1 MVNPYEIVY
10 SKRNASGTGFDE
22 KILVPAADTLVIV
35 NHCGDLAT
43 SIETTASLN
52 ITASQAITA
61 SYALIASQAIT
72 ASYALI
78 TSQVLTASYAITSST
93 VNNFPF
99 DTVSAILNITES
111 AVMFF
116 QKSTGSFNAVFFD
129 YYTKSGSNQR
139 AGVMFGTWADVLS
152 YTEQTT
158 MDIGNTS
165 DIAISM
171 TLSMSSIQF
180 LAVAQTTENWNI
192 KGFIRYL

>member
-52 ITASQAITA
+52 IT
-61 SYALIASQAIT
+61 ASQAIT

-139 AGVMFGTWADVLS
+139 AGVM
-152 YTEQTT
+152 
-158 MDIGNTS
+158 
-165 DIAISM
+165 
-171 TLSMSSIQF
+171 
-180 LAVAQTTENWNI
+180 
-192 KGFIRYL
+192 